1 MQYDPDKSH
10 LSAEL
15 KAKFLQNCTLS
26 SPTKAIPGV
35 GPVTAECL
43 SKKGIHSLG
52 DLLKATDSFA
62 DMKALVGK
70 VNAHRIYDA
79 LEPLRGKATAATAAP
94 AAATAATAA
103 TDCSERLIADLKQLD
118 LVEEEDDEKIN
129 EEISSCLVS

>member
-79 LEPLRGKATAATAAP
+79 LEPLRGKATAATAA
-94 AAATAATAA
+94 

>member
-79 LEPLRGKATAATAAP
+79 LEPLRVNATAATAATAAP
-94 AAATAATAA
+94 ATAD

>member
-15 KAKFLQNCTLS
+15 KAKFLQNCNSS

-35 GPVTAECL
+35 GPVTADLL
-43 SKKGIHSLG
+43 SEKGVHSVG
-52 DLLKATDSFA
+52 DLLEATDSFA

-79 LEPLRGKATAATAAP
+79 LEPMRGKAIAATATATAATA
-94 AAATAATAA
+94 TAA
-103 TDCSERLIADLKQLD
+103 DCSERLIADLKQLD
-118 LVEEEDDEKIN
+118 LVEEADDEKMN
-129 EEISSCLVS
+129 EEISSCRLS

>member
-15 KAKFLQNCTLS
+15 KAKFLQNCTSS

-79 LEPLRGKATAATAAP
+79 LEPLREKATAATA
-94 AAATAATAA
+94 TA
-103 TDCSERLIADLKQLD
+103 TDCSECLIADLKQLD
-118 LVEEEDDEKIN
+118 LVEEADDEKMN